1 MNVRWNPHL
10 SRYEAEFSS
19 DFQGDLSAV
28 KAAGFK
34 ADTSSG
40 SWIWWTGKV
49 KVLQK
54 LKPASG
60 RTMTE
65 QAFAIYEPMAKIE
78 EQNAATRKQFAAV
91 QKAAKKIPAPETP
104 NDKIWIG
111 PEDLP
116 PMPPYKP
123 AAAVVCTVVPTGTC
137 AGCGDPT
144 YMYEL
149 PDVCLFC
156 EKNLVLDNPF
166 HLCHTGH
173 SIGDGSASESAPN
186 GS

>member
-1 MNVRWNPHL
+1 MNIRWNSLL

-40 SWIWWTGKV
+40 AWVWWTGRV

-65 QAFAIYEPMAKIE
+65 EAFRIYEPMAKIE
-78 EQNAATRKQFAAV
+78 EQNAATRKQFAAI
-91 QKAAKKIPAPETP
+91 KKTAKLTP
-104 NDKIWIG
+104 PTEASDKMWITA
-111 PEDLP
+111 EDLP
-116 PMPPYKP
+116 PWIPLSPRT
-123 AAAVVCTVVPTGTC
+123 AGVLAVLPIGLCE
-137 AGCGDPT
+137 GCGETADLQQPSGLC
-144 YMYEL
+144 YW
-149 PDVCLFC
+149 C
-156 EKNLVLDNPF
+156 EVFSL
-166 HLCHTGH
+166 
-173 SIGDGSASESAPN
+173 
-186 GS
+186 

>member
-1 MNVRWNPHL
+1 MNVKWNSLL
-10 SRYEAEFSS
+10 SRFEAEFSS

-40 SWIWWTGKV
+40 SWVWWTGKV

-91 QKAAKKIPAPETP
+91 QKAAKKIPAPEIP
-104 NDKIWIG
+104 DDKIWIG

-116 PMPPYKP
+116 PWISMMPPRP
-123 AAAVVCTVVPTGTC
+123 ARAPLPVGLCE
-137 AGCGDPT
+137 GCGETADLEQPSN
-144 YMYEL
+144 M
-149 PDVCLFC
+149 CFWC
-156 EKNLVLDNPF
+156 EVFSL
-166 HLCHTGH
+166 
-173 SIGDGSASESAPN
+173 
-186 GS
+186 

>member
-1 MNVRWNPHL
+1 MNIRWNSLL
-10 SRYEAEFSS
+10 SRFEAEFTP
-19 DFQGDLSAV
+19 DFQGDLLAV

-40 SWIWWTGKV
+40 SWVWWTAKV

-104 NDKIWIG
+104 NDKMWIG

-116 PMPPYKP
+116 PAPPYKP
-123 AAAVVCTVVPTGTC
+123 AAIVCTAVPTGTC

-144 YMYEL
+144 YLYEL
-149 PDVCLFC
+149 PEACLWC

-166 HLCHTGH
+166 HFCHTGH

>member
-1 MNVRWNPHL
+1 MNIRWNSLL
-10 SRYEAEFSS
+10 SRFEAEFTS

-91 QKAAKKIPAPETP
+91 QKAAKIPAPETP
-104 NDKIWIG
+104 NDKMWIG

-116 PMPPYKP
+116 PWIPLN
-123 AAAVVCTVVPTGTC
+123 ATVVRAPLPIGLC
-137 AGCGDPT
+137 EGCGEIADLEQPSN
-144 YMYEL
+144 L
-149 PDVCLFC
+149 CFWC
-156 EKNLVLDNPF
+156 EVFSL
-166 HLCHTGH
+166 
-173 SIGDGSASESAPN
+173 
-186 GS
+186 